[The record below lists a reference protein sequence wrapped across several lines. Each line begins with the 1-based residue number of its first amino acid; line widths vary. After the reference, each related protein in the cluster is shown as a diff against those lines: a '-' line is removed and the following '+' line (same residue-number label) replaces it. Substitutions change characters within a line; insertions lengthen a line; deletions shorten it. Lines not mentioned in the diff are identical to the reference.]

1 MAVGR
6 GLPLFV
12 PLLRRVL
19 GGGWMLQG
27 YMVTWLKRFFEI
39 TYIVE
44 SEDVQKWG
52 MRGKEGGESG
62 IGRDGDSYGVLRQA
76 YIAGTLYG

>member
-1 MAVGR
+1 
-6 GLPLFV
+6 
-12 PLLRRVL
+12 
-19 GGGWMLQG
+19 
-27 YMVTWLKRFFEI
+27 MVTWLKKFFEI